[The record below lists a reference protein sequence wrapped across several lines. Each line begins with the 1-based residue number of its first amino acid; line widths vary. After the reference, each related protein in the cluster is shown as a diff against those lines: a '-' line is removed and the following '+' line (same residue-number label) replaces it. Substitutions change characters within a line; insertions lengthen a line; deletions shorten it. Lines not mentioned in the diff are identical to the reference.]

1 MAKGNKTTHGI
12 GTDQGGRSKA
22 PRKRMAEEG
31 KERARRAPQKDRRSC
46 PAATGRNQGGCENP
60 PYSYWILVSTR
71 SAAALVSTAGYRNNA
86 QTGTPFGMAAPG
98 TSLASPPCNTVW
110 YAAASMRST
119 GKSSGSLVC
128 FTRCR
133 TLS

>member
-1 MAKGNKTTHGI
+1 MSLKERPDGRRGTTRRPRE
-12 GTDQGGRSKA
+12 TGRLTESERIRA
-22 PRKRMAEEG
+22 ADPRRLVRRMAEEG

-86 QTGTPFGMAAPG
+86 Q
-98 TSLASPPCNTVW
+98 
-110 YAAASMRST
+110 
-119 GKSSGSLVC
+119 
-128 FTRCR
+128 
-133 TLS
+133 